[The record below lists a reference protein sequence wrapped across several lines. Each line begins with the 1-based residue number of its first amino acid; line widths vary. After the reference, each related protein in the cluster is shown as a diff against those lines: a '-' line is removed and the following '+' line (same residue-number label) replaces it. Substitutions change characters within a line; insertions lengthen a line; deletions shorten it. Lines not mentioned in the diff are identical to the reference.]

1 MSLLF
6 WQGSGIL
13 YNICYKLPEV
23 FGILGSDYRLP
34 CRFFNIFPGI
44 SCNGPAFLC
53 YFSIFRKSSGLYS
66 FRDFCC
72 GGFRKHC
79 QNQFQ
84 IVHVV
89 SKIFFLQASHA
100 LNGSAFGDG
109 TDWTIRKSC
118 SVLATSVLYFFPSED
133 SIFSCT
139 IFSYNSTAPS
149 FFSFRFKS
157 LQYRRGFSVPVKIAI
172 TSTMEKSTSGIVHL

>member
-13 YNICYKLPEV
+13 YNICYKLSEV

-89 SKIFFLQASHA
+89 SKIFFLQA
-100 LNGSAFGDG
+100 
-109 TDWTIRKSC
+109 
-118 SVLATSVLYFFPSED
+118 
-133 SIFSCT
+133 
-139 IFSYNSTAPS
+139 
-149 FFSFRFKS
+149 FSFLYCRVVMPDHAREVSSVRIAYSLPFSTPRFCHSSVSS
-157 LQYRRGFSVPVKIAI
+157 LRMRIAKRRWCTHSSEYPFFR
-172 TSTMEKSTSGIVHL
+172 